1 MFKDTQLIITF
12 QLALIGIV
20 LIGGLFLIWKAVTR
34 VEEKVDMIVRE
45 QDISAFK
52 FNLDS
57 GGCCPMNMMNA
68 DSVMQ
73 EVFRDDEQQPI
84 IATLEDFVVNPLM
97 TEEASHDR
105 DRDNIT
111 IEDVSNDVAM
121 SEVSEYVSGS
131 VLTKSK
137 LKQMTIDKIKAMC
150 EDKGLPSDGTKNQL
164 IDKLLA

>member
-57 GGCCPMNMMNA
+57 GCPMSMMNA

-73 EVFRDDEQQPI
+73 EIFHDDEQPPI
-84 IATLEDFVVNPLM
+84 IATLEDFVVNPP
-97 TEEASHDR
+97 EAVEDC
-105 DRDNIT
+105 DKNAVT

>member
-34 VEEKVDMIVRE
+34 VEEKVDMVVRE
-45 QDISAFK
+45 QDIKAFK
-52 FNLDS
+52 FNLDN
-57 GGCCPMNMMNA
+57 GCCPMSMMNA

-73 EVFRDDEQQPI
+73 DIFHDEQPI

-97 TEEASHDR
+97 TKEAVQDL
-105 DRDNIT
+105 DKNAMT
-111 IEDVSNDVAM
+111 IEEVSNDVAM

-150 EDKGLPSDGTKNQL
+150 EDKGLPSNGTKNQL